1 MTTVFSKI
9 LRGEIPTKPVYEDD
23 LVYAFDDI
31 SPVAPVH
38 VLVIPR
44 QEVVNLNTVDTSHE
58 AMLGRLLH
66 AARKVAEKKGVAD
79 SGYRCVINNGGDA
92 GQSVFHLHLHV
103 IGGRGLAWPP
113 G

>member
-1 MTTVFSKI
+1 MTIFQKI
-9 LRGEIPTKPVYEDD
+9 LDGQIPTTPVYEDE
-23 LVYAFDDI
+23 LVFAFDDI

-38 VLVIPR
+38 VLVIPKKA
-44 QEVVNLNTVDTSHE
+44 VAGLGDVDASHE

-66 AARKVAEKKGVAD
+66 AARKVAELKGIAD
-79 SGYRCVINNGGDA
+79 GGFRCVINTGGDG

-103 IGGRGLAWPP
+103 IGGRPLSWPP

>member
-9 LRGEIPTKPVYEDD
+9 ISGEIPNTPVYEDD

-38 VLVIPR
+38 VLVIPK
-44 QEVVNLNTVDTSHE
+44 QPIVNLNDVDVSHE

-66 AARKVAEKKGVAD
+66 AARKVVEDKGIAHN
-79 SGYRCVINNGGDA
+79 GYRCVINNGGDA

-103 IGGRGLAWPP
+103 IGGRSMSWPP